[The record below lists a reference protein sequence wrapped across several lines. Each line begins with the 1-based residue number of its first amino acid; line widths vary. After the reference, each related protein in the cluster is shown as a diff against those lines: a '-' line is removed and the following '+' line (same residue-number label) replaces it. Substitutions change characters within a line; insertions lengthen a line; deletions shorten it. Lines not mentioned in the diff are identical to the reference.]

1 MVVIH
6 ISAKVMDGEETN
18 FEQRLRA
25 VVADARQTP
34 GCLKYEWYRVPDV
47 SNHFIIYGEFDSEDH
62 CHAYLKS
69 PIIQRIGEELIP
81 LIDGGPVFKHF
92 RASILEEG

>member
-6 ISAKVMDGEETN
+6 ISATIKNGAEMN

-25 VVADARQTP
+25 VVAEAHQTH

-47 SNHFIIYGEFDSEDH
+47 SNHFIIYGEFDSEDNFH
-62 CHAYLKS
+62 VYLKS
-69 PIIQRIGEELIP
+69 PIIQSDWRG
-81 LIDGGPVFKHF
+81 IDPVD
-92 RASILEEG
+92 